1 MQKPDYRPQ
10 FKRPDVRIEH
20 QETVYQG
27 FYQVQKLSLKHR
39 LFNGGWSRELSRELV
54 VRLPAVAVLM
64 YDPKRDQVVLIE
76 QFRVGAMAHEDGPW
90 QLEMVAGMID
100 TDETPEQVAVRECEE
115 ESGAKVALESLELV
129 CKYLVTPGG
138 SNESLNIYCAPV
150 GASQVTGV
158 HGLPTEGE
166 DIKVQVID
174 REALWGM
181 LEQGKLTN
189 AATII
194 VIQWLQLHQQRL
206 QAQWNNS

>member
-1 MQKPDYRPQ
+1 
-10 FKRPDVRIEH
+10 
-20 QETVYQG
+20 
-27 FYQVQKLSLKHR
+27 
-39 LFNGGWSRELSRELV
+39 
-54 VRLPAVAVLM
+54 
-64 YDPKRDQVVLIE
+64 
-76 QFRVGAMAHEDGPW
+76 
-90 QLEMVAGMID
+90 
-100 TDETPEQVAVRECEE
+100 
-115 ESGAKVALESLELV
+115 
-129 CKYLVTPGG
+129 G

-150 GASQVTGV
+150 DASQVTGV

-194 VIQWLQLHQQRL
+194 VIQWLQLHHQRL

>member
-1 MQKPDYRPQ
+1 MLTPAYKAK

-27 FYQVQKLSLKHR
+27 FYQVQKLTLKHR
-39 LFNGGWSRELSRELV
+39 LFQGGWSRELSRELV

-64 YDPKRDQVVLIE
+64 YDPSRDQVVLIE
-76 QFRVGAMAHEDGPW
+76 QFRVGALVHEDGPW

-115 ESGAKVALESLELV
+115 ESGAQVPVEALELV

-138 SNESLNIYCAPV
+138 SDESLAIYCAPV
-150 GASQVTGV
+150 DASAITGV

-166 DIKVQVID
+166 DIQVQVIGRTD
-174 REALWGM
+174 LWQM
-181 LEQGKLTN
+181 HEQGRLTN

-194 VIQWLQLHQQRL
+194 AIQWLQMHHDRL
-206 QAQWNNS
+206 QTQWAAN